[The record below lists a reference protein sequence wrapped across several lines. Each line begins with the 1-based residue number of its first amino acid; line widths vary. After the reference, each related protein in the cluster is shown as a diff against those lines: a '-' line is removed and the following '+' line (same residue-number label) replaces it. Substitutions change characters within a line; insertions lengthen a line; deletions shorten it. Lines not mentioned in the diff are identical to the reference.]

1 MHVFKTKRDRLEH
14 RRLAQKEQQRADKR
28 ANDYGRGLNIG
39 ADRAYLARN
48 NRKISRI
55 AARN

>member
-1 MHVFKTKRDRLEH
+1 MHVFKTKRDRLAA
-14 RRLAQKEQQRADKR
+14 RRKINQEQRDGDARSADYVK
-28 ANDYGRGLNIG
+28 GLNIG

-55 AARN
+55 AARV